1 MKNLILDDFL
11 ERYGNSVYGKWN
23 APTDGIYI
31 GRGSK
36 FGNPYPMEN
45 KSDEEQMMS
54 DKPIRRRIVIENR
67 NRLTRYDSI
76 TCKFLLRNKTL
87 KF

>member
-45 KSDEEQMMS
+45 KSDEKQMMS
-54 DKPIRRRIVIENR
+54 DKPIRRIVIENR

-76 TCKFLLRNKTL
+76 TWKFLLRNKTL

>member
-23 APTDGIYI
+23 ALADGFYI

-36 FGNPYPMEN
+36 WKINQM
-45 KSDEEQMMS
+45 KS
-54 DKPIRRRIVIENR
+54 K
-67 NRLTRYDSI
+67 
-76 TCKFLLRNKTL
+76 
-87 KF
+87 

>member
-36 FGNPYPMEN
+36 FGNPYPMLKAMAVYLNN
-45 KSDEEQMMS
+45 KW
-54 DKPIRRRIVIENR
+54 V
-67 NRLTRYDSI
+67 
-76 TCKFLLRNKTL
+76 
-87 KF
+87 